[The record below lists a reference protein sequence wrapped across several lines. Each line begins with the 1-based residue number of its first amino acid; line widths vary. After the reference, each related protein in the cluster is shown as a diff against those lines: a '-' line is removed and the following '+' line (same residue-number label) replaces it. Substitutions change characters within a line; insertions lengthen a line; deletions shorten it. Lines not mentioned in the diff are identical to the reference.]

1 MYIHVEEIYEK
12 DATEEMDRTI
22 GFKNRLGQVGLHKW
36 FAWSLIL
43 ILALSLMACSQTPDT
58 ASDVKGE
65 TADVLTVYSGRSE
78 SLVGPVIEQFSD
90 VTGVEVEV
98 KYGKTAEM
106 AATLLEEGSNS
117 PADIFFAQDPG
128 ALSAVSGLLN
138 PISNDILARV
148 PEWAQGV
155 DGSWVG
161 ISGRARTVVYNTD
174 ELTEEDLPDDLRG
187 FTDPKWKGKIGW
199 APTNSSF
206 QTMVTGMRSVWGEEE
221 TKLWLQGIQDNE
233 PIVYP
238 KNTPQVAAAAAGEIS
253 VGLVNHYYLFRFL
266 AEEGEDFTARNYH
279 PRNGGPGS
287 TIMVAGAGIL
297 KTSDNEDNA
306 EKFLKFMLGKV
317 GQQYFTGQT
326 FEYPLVDGVKTQ
338 HVLVPLAEIN
348 NPGLMPED
356 FEDMV
361 GTQSLLQEIGILP

>member
-1 MYIHVEEIYEK
+1 MEEIYDK
-12 DATEEMDRTI
+12 DVTVEMDRT
-22 GFKNRLGQVGLHKW
+22 KSVTNRLGQIRLQNW
-36 FAWSLIL
+36 FSWGLIL
-43 ILALSLMACSQTPDT
+43 TLTLSIMACGQG
-58 ASDVKGE
+58 AE
-65 TADVLTVYSGRSE
+65 TVSEVNAKDSESLTVYSGRSE

-90 VTGVEVEV
+90 VTGIEVEV

-106 AATLLEEGSNS
+106 AATILEEGSNS

-128 ALSAVSGLLN
+128 ALSAVSELLT
-138 PISNDILARV
+138 PLSNDILVRV
-148 PEWAQGV
+148 PAWAQGS

-161 ISGRARTVVYNTD
+161 ISGRARTVVYNTS

-187 FTDPKWKGKIGW
+187 FTNPKWKGKIGW

-221 TKLWLQGIQDNE
+221 TKTWLQGMQDNE

-266 AEEGEDFTARNYH
+266 AEEGEDFGARNYH

-287 TIMVAGAGIL
+287 TIMVAGAGVL
-297 KTSDNEDNA
+297 KTSDNDENA

-326 FEYPLVDGVKTQ
+326 FEYPLVEGVKTQ
-338 HVLVPLAEIN
+338 HVLVPLNEIN
-348 NPGLMPED
+348 NPGLMPAD
-356 FEDMV
+356 FEDME
-361 GTQSLLQEIGILP
+361 GTQRLLQEIGILP